1 MNRFLATGKKCDY
14 SPIYKEQVMTKSEIQ
29 NLIHLAIAKGDMEMA
44 QMYTEQL
51 KKELENDFI
60 MRAAVVNDLDEYIKM
75 GIWLGDY

>member
-1 MNRFLATGKKCDY
+1 
-14 SPIYKEQVMTKSEIQ
+14 MTKSEIQ

-44 QMYTEQL
+44 QMYKEQL